1 MEIGSILKNMR
12 DFDDKKGIVS
22 FYYADFNSIDSN
34 GRMFEKNAFNRTI
47 KNNEKRIRHL
57 FNHNPNT
64 IVGKPIEF
72 GKDEKGA
79 FVVSKL
85 TNTNSGQELLELY
98 REDIINEHSFGYQ
111 IVNSH
116 MDRDIQVVEEVKM
129 FEVSSVVWGANE
141 NTPTISVNSLEMND
155 LYSKLDN
162 LLKTNELLEN
172 KLNELLAL
180 VPALQHNDPK
190 EDLLLDLNYITD
202 YIKNYKK

>member
-1 MEIGSILKNMR
+1 
-12 DFDDKKGIVS
+12 
-22 FYYADFNSIDSN
+22 
-34 GRMFEKNAFNRTI
+34 
-47 KNNEKRIRHL
+47 
-57 FNHNPNT
+57 
-64 IVGKPIEF
+64 
-72 GKDEKGA
+72 
-79 FVVSKL
+79 
-85 TNTNSGQELLELY
+85 